1 MSDNV
6 VRSTSGL
13 ERFLSLL
20 GPHHR
25 ELQRRLGVTI
35 VVIILATIVAYLFIE
50 PITELCVRPLFKA
63 SPHIHSLVYTNLPE
77 AFITYLKL
85 ALLVGLAASYPFVLY
100 QFWAFIS
107 PGLHRHEKYLA
118 LTVVLVGSLLFAAGA
133 AFAFFVALPRLLM
146 YLLNYASD
154 SLQPMLKF
162 AAYLTFS
169 ARTVIA
175 FGLAF
180 QIPFLQVMA
189 NRSGLIEA
197 GYFRR
202 HRPWFWLALTV
213 LAFLLATGDLMA
225 TLLLAL
231 PLVLLYETGIFLCR
245 LWPRRAGTASGSDAK
260 AEGQ

>member
-1 MSDNV
+1 MIPGG
-6 VRSTSGL
+6 TPTL
-13 ERFLSLL
+13 ERFLALL

-25 ELQRRLGVTI
+25 ELQWRLVASI
-35 VVIILATIVAYLFIE
+35 AIIILATVVAYLFIE
-50 PITELCVRPLFKA
+50 PIAGLCVRPLFSA

-85 ALLVGLAASYPFVLY
+85 ALLVGLTASYPFVLY

-133 AFAFFVALPRLLM
+133 AFAFFVALPRLLL
-146 YLLNYASD
+146 YLLSYARQD
-154 SLQPMLKF
+154 LEPMLKF
-162 AAYLTFS
+162 AAYLTFT
-169 ARTVIA
+169 ARTVIT

-180 QIPFLQVMA
+180 QIPFLQVMT
-189 NRSGLIEA
+189 NRAGLVEVD
-197 GYFRR
+197 YFRR
-202 HRPWFWLALTV
+202 HRLWFWLALTV

-231 PLVLLYETGIFLCR
+231 PLALLYETGIFLCR
-245 LWPRRAGTASGSDAK
+245 LWPKRTAT
-260 AEGQ
+260 